1 MVGVFACHL
10 HEPLAT
16 GKAWTDSR
24 ISLCGLPR
32 RRSFLD
38 SLLVPTE
45 IRGRVKVIFCIGG
58 GTTLNGHGH
67 SLSERRLLSSS

>member
-24 ISLCGLPR
+24 ISLCGLP
-32 RRSFLD
+32 SAVPFPH
-38 SLLVPTE
+38 SLLVPIE
-45 IRGRVKVIFCIGG
+45 IRGRVKVIY
-58 GTTLNGHGH
+58 
-67 SLSERRLLSSS
+67 LLHWRSNVAFVV

>member
-24 ISLCGLPR
+24 ISLDVWTAE

-38 SLLVPTE
+38 SLLVPIE

-58 GTTLNGHGH
+58 GTMLNGIRC
-67 SLSERRLLSSS
+67 LSADY